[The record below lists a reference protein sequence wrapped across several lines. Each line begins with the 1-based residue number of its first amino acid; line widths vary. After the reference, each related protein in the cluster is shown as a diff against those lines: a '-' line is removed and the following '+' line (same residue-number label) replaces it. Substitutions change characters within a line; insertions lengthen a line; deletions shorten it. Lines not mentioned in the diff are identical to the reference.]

1 MVKPALEARAT
12 AATQALALGPITKLP
27 QATAAMLLDLHL
39 IHSRID
45 SVAVVARLSLESH
58 HVTARNWLPSPGSI
72 TSRRS
77 LRLLLPGLHFASPV
91 LVAKRADLA
100 VAPGAQ

>member
-1 MVKPALEARAT
+1 MRELAVKPALEARVG
-12 AATQALALGPITKLP
+12 AAAQALALSLITELH

-45 SVAVVARLSLESH
+45 LVAVVARLSLESH
-58 HVTARNWLPSPGSI
+58 HVTARNWLPNPGSI

-77 LRLLLPGLHFASPV
+77 LRLLLPGSHFA
-91 LVAKRADLA
+91 
-100 VAPGAQ
+100 